1 MLIGRV
7 VVNVQLY
14 QVQEKD
20 TQTKLETLFKKN
32 LYSVAIDL
40 AHSQQYDYNSIT
52 DIFRK
57 YGDHLYSC
65 ATPFVL
71 PFTLLL
77 APLFA
82 VDARP
87 CVIEGRATTT
97 EPCASTCERLVDSS
111 PPTSSASSST
121 PSAYTTSPPTS
132 RYVRASV

>member
-1 MLIGRV
+1 MLIGV

-65 ATPFVL
+65 ATPFIL

-77 APLFA
+77 ARSSLLTQGLA
-82 VDARP
+82 SLK
-87 CVIEGRATTT
+87 EGRLRRSHA
-97 EPCASTCERLVDSS
+97 PVPAND
-111 PPTSSASSST
+111 
-121 PSAYTTSPPTS
+121 
-132 RYVRASV
+132 